1 MKVPRIVLSRV
12 TWLWSVIYVLG
23 YVLCSTG
30 LGYGV
35 IGMMCAFAVSGVVL
49 FPWGVSLGVIV
60 GVPVVWE
67 LYLGRSVEFLM
78 FILTF
83 LAGTSLYMGGCYRVL
98 RSSIEV
104 LRSTA
109 VYLVVMQIVWVSWW
123 AMTDKTIHQRVL
135 AVREA
140 AQWVSGVLI
149 DENRYAQLSGYVLSL
164 MTTLLPFMMF
174 CIALAS
180 VTIIHA
186 GVRLFTRGRSPKVA
200 PLPAIT
206 QWQLHPIFIWLYL
219 AVMVLDVFTEN
230 ESLRYSVFV
239 VRNAV
244 PIGLVLFSIQG
255 VAFIFFVSMRYRQ
268 HWLPWTVF
276 VGSLCIPLPFV
287 VTLYSMIG
295 IMDTAFPLRQ
305 RMLKSSKK

>member
-1 MKVPRIVLSRV
+1 MPRVVLSRV
-12 TWLWSVIYVLG
+12 TWLWSASYVLG

-35 IGMMCAFAVSGVVL
+35 IGMMCAFAVSGVVML
-49 FPWGVSLGVIV
+49 PWGVSLGILV

-78 FILTF
+78 FVLTF
-83 LAGTSLYMGGCYRVL
+83 LVGTALFMGGCYRVL
-98 RSSIEV
+98 RSSMEV
-104 LRSTA
+104 LWSTA
-109 VYLVVMQIVWVSWW
+109 TYLVATQIVWVSWW

-135 AVREA
+135 AVREE
-140 AQWVSGVLI
+140 AQWISGVLI

-186 GVRLFTRGRSPKVA
+186 GARLFTRGRSLKVV

-219 AVMVLDVFTEN
+219 AVTVLDIFTEN
-230 ESLRYSVFV
+230 ESLRYSVLV

-244 PIGLVLFSIQG
+244 PVGLVLFSIQG
-255 VAFIFFVSMRYRQ
+255 VAFIFFVAMRYRQ
-268 HWLPWTVF
+268 HWLPWAVF
-276 VGSLCIPLPFV
+276 VGSLWIPIPFI
-287 VTLYSMIG
+287 VTLYSMLG

-305 RMLKSSKK
+305 WMPKSSKK

>member
-1 MKVPRIVLSRV
+1 ML
-12 TWLWSVIYVLG
+12 
-23 YVLCSTG
+23 
-30 LGYGV
+30 
-35 IGMMCAFAVSGVVL
+35 
-49 FPWGVSLGVIV
+49 PWGVSLGILV

-67 LYLGRSVEFLM
+67 MYLGRSVEFLM
-78 FILTF
+78 FVLTF
-83 LAGTSLYMGGCYRVL
+83 LAGTALFMGGCYRVL

-109 VYLVVMQIVWVSWW
+109 VYLVAMQIVWVSWW

-164 MTTLLPFMMF
+164 LTTLLPFMMF
-174 CIALAS
+174 CIALTS

-186 GVRLFTRGRSPKVA
+186 GTRLFTRGRSRKVA

-206 QWQLHPIFIWLYL
+206 QWRLHPIFIWLYL
-219 AVMVLDVFTEN
+219 GVTVLDIFTEN
-230 ESLRYSVFV
+230 ESLRYSVLV

-244 PIGLVLFSIQG
+244 PVGLVLFSIQG
-255 VAFIFFVSMRYRQ
+255 VAFIFFVAMRYRQ

-276 VGSLCIPLPFV
+276 LLSLSIPIPFA
-287 VTLYSMIG
+287 VTLYSMLG
-295 IMDTAFPLRQ
+295 IMDTAFPLRPWI
-305 RMLKSSKK
+305 LKSSKK